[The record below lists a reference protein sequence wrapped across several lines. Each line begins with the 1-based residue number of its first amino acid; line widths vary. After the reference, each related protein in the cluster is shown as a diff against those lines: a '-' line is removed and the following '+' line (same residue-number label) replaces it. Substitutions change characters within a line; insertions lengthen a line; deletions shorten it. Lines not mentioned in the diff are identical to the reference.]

1 MIILILMIALFSLGS
16 SNTSYAKTNLIG
28 DFNGDE
34 KVVQVQLPVQIMELI
49 IELGDII
56 IKMEMEH
63 QMEEMQ

>member
-34 KVVQVQLPVQIMELI
+34 KVVQVQLPV
-49 IELGDII
+49 
-56 IKMEMEH
+56 
-63 QMEEMQ
+63 